1 MTRCVHRRWP
11 PTLALLALLVATA
24 VGSAA
29 AGPGVPSAP
38 VERPA
43 TRAVT
48 PAPLIAQ
55 HGFADPAVEWYA
67 GGLVAAATGP
77 GNAIRAAAPGP
88 VGPFVD
94 LSPAFESW
102 PSWAVPDKDVWAPDL
117 AKVGGRWLMFYA
129 VRVTDLGTEGRCIAV
144 AAAPTPDATFHP
156 VGDRPL
162 VCPANAQT
170 PRAEDRV
177 RGRTRDLP
185 REGVIDPSLFRSRRG
200 KLFLLYRTQGMPSTI
215 RMVRLASDGTRVPDL
230 QKSRELI
237 RNPGIVENPVLVQR
251 DGRFVLLTSEG
262 WFGHCRYR
270 TLWQRSRSVWR
281 LGGHPVAGARR
292 PCVDR
297 DLRPR
302 RRRRPARGP
311 GDPALPARLGVRPG
325 QHLPVSAG
333 LRQEGGR
340 EHARPEARVVRRAVA
355 VDLRRPPIPR
365 QVPGAVRDTPEPT
378 TRVRWSCRRA
388 PRARAGPATRRPRA
402 RAG

>member
-177 RGRTRDLP
+177 RDRTRDLP
-185 REGVIDPSLFRSRRG
+185 REGVIDPSLFRSRTG

-215 RMVRLASDGTRVPDL
+215 RMVRLARDGTRVPDL

-281 LGGHPVAGARR
+281 WAGTRSRVLVDRASTGICGPGGADVLHEGRVTRLYLHGWVCGQGSTSPCPPDFAKKEGESTPGQRRALYGAR
-292 PCVDR
+292 
-297 DLRPR
+297 LRWT
-302 RRRRPARGP
+302 
-311 GDPALPARLGVRPG
+311 
-325 QHLPVSAG
+325 SAG
-333 LRQEGGR
+333 RPYLGR
-340 EHARPEARVVRRAVA
+340 F
-355 VDLRRPPIPR
+355 L
-365 QVPGAVRDTPEPT
+365 EP
-378 TRVRWSCRRA
+378 
-388 PRARAGPATRRPRA
+388 
-402 RAG
+402 